1 MIALAIWMIAAILFA
16 VSAIYLLRAATHMDA
31 EGNQVGD
38 VKRARRIAILGM
50 LLAAAL
56 VALGF
61 FGTQW
66 WQ

>member
-1 MIALAIWMIAAILFA
+1 MVSLFLWMGAVVLFGIC
-16 VSAIYLLRAATHMDA
+16 VIYLMRAESRMDA

-38 VKRARRIAILGM
+38 VRRARRVALLGM
-50 LLAAAL
+50 ILAAAL
-56 VALGF
+56 AALGF

>member
-1 MIALAIWMIAAILFA
+1 MFGVCI
-16 VSAIYLLRAATHMDA
+16 IYLMRTESRMDA
-31 EGNQVGD
+31 EGNQIGD
-38 VKRARRIAILGM
+38 VRRARRVAVLGM

-56 VALGF
+56 AALGF

>member
-1 MIALAIWMIAAILFA
+1 MAAVVLFGLC
-16 VSAIYLLRAATHMDA
+16 VIFLMRAESRMDA

-38 VKRARRIAILGM
+38 VQRARRVAVLGM
-50 LLAAAL
+50 ILAAAL
-56 VALGF
+56 AALGF